1 LATHKR
7 PPEFHRF
14 HRGTAQHFH
23 SLGVVVIVEIKQCR
37 VAVCIV
43 DREAVTVFQT
53 TVCKKIVEALE
64 RSSCDKKMRQ
74 HIEVISQDCFYKEL
88 SAQQKQLAIKG
99 QMNFDHP
106 GTV

>member
-1 LATHKR
+1 VT
-7 PPEFHRF
+7 
-14 HRGTAQHFH
+14 
-23 SLGVVVIVEIKQCR
+23 IVGIKQSL
-37 VAVCIV
+37 VAVCV
-43 DREAVTVFQT
+43 VEHETVTVFQT

-64 RSSCDKKMRQ
+64 SSSCDKKVHQ
-74 HIEVISQDCFYKEL
+74 HIEVISQDCFYEEL